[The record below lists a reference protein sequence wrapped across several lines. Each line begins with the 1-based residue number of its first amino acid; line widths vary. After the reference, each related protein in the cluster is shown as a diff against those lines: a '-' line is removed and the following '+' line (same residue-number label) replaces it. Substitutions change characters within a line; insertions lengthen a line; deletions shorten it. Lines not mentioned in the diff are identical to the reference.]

1 MGEPVDAS
9 AEAEAFASSNLFR
22 RADIHWLTCEG
33 ALMGMWKSAHGR
45 IAVKEQH
52 RRVQRPFLSTR
63 RVLQTRE
70 RGWGSGGGLRLG
82 LAAGLCS
89 HGGASASDPSMEAPW
104 KPMSELSE
112 RLLNACC
119 ERLIVAAIETSAA
132 ALQHPAQLLA
142 FALIW
147 AGRQVGATSGAQTKR
162 G

>member
-1 MGEPVDAS
+1 MDWRRD
-9 AEAEAFASSNLFR
+9 FA
-22 RADIHWLTCEG
+22 AT
-33 ALMGMWKSAHGR
+33 A
-45 IAVKEQH
+45 
-52 RRVQRPFLSTR
+52 
-63 RVLQTRE
+63 
-70 RGWGSGGGLRLG
+70 
-82 LAAGLCS
+82 
-89 HGGASASDPSMEAPW
+89 GASASDPSMEAPW

>member
-82 LAAGLCS
+82 LA
-89 HGGASASDPSMEAPW
+89 GASASDPSMEAPW